1 MRLAEFEEVVEAQK
15 NRVYTLAY
23 YILGKPEDAEEI
35 LQEVLLRLWKN
46 RRKVDAERLGPWLGR
61 VTRNACYDR
70 LRRRTSAGRDL
81 VRAVESEQLERA
93 PGGDRDPEERA
104 TSADLVARIT
114 AELGQMAE
122 PFRSVLILRE
132 IQELKYREI
141 SEILE
146 LPLNTVRVYLHRG
159 RRQLR
164 ERLRRV
170 EIDEPA

>member
-1 MRLAEFEEVVEAQK
+1 MRLAEFEQVVEAQK

-35 LQEVLLRLWKN
+35 LQEVLLRLWQN
-46 RRKVDAERLGPWLGR
+46 RRKVDAGRLGPWLAR

-70 LRRRTSAGRDL
+70 LRRRTSAGRDRI
-81 VRAVESEQLERA
+81 RAVESEQLERA
-93 PGGDRDPEERA
+93 PGRDPDPEQRA
-104 TSADLVARIT
+104 VSAELKVRIT
-114 AELGQMAE
+114 DELQQLAE

-132 IQELKYREI
+132 IQELKYHEI
-141 SEILE
+141 SEVLE

-159 RRQLR
+159 RRRLR

-170 EIDEPA
+170 ETDERA